1 MKRILLLLALS
12 VLFFSSYAQSSYYVD
27 GVNGNNNNA
36 GTSLSKA
43 WKTIQKSFDSATAGS
58 TVYIKAGTYKENL
71 VAKRSGTA
79 GNPITFRNYAND
91 VVIIDGTGTTGT
103 TLIEIYNKSYL
114 NFENLTIQNLTKNG
128 AVGIL
133 VECPPTGT
141 VTSLHFKKLTIR
153 NIKWTSS
160 ASTEPTDND
169 SAQPFI
175 AYGRGTTA
183 ARAITNLTIDS
194 CEFYNNIPGYS
205 EVLSLDGNINGF
217 SITNNV
223 VHDNINIGIYVGGNY
238 GECTVPA
245 LDHTRNGVIENN
257 RCYNNVASYATS
269 GGIYADGAQNVVIQR
284 NISYA
289 NGYGIEVGCEE
300 NGTTTNITV
309 INNLI
314 YNNQESGLAVG
325 GYTTDTEGEVLDCV
339 FRNNT
344 LFQNDALR
352 NGSGEIYVTKA
363 SRCTFKNNVFYTN
376 DQNVLFSFEEFDA
389 QLSNSLNY
397 NRWYTPNN
405 NANAIT
411 INWKGHPYE
420 TFSSYKSGTSQ
431 DANSTY
437 GNPALVNATLPTPDL
452 KLQTG
457 SPCINAGDPATVLL
471 SGETDFN
478 GNARVVNTR
487 IDIGAFENSS
497 GVITSTA
504 AEESIALGLSV
515 YPNPA
520 SYSIEVK
527 TAQTFTTGTLSISN
541 ARGVEMLKQ
550 TINSEGTHVD
560 ISSLPRG
567 IYSVR
572 LINSQG
578 VEVTKLVKK

>member
-1 MKRILLLLALS
+1 
-12 VLFFSSYAQSSYYVD
+12 
-27 GVNGNNNNA
+27 
-36 GTSLSKA
+36 
-43 WKTIQKSFDSATAGS
+43 
-58 TVYIKAGTYKENL
+58 
-71 VAKRSGTA
+71 
-79 GNPITFRNYAND
+79 
-91 VVIIDGTGTTGT
+91 
-103 TLIEIYNKSYL
+103 L
-114 NFENLTIQNLTKNG
+114 NFENLTLQNLTKNG
-128 AVGIL
+128 AIGIL
-133 VECPPTGT
+133 IECPASGT
-141 VTSLHFKKLTIR
+141 VTSLHFKKITIR

-160 ASTEPTDND
+160 ASTIPGDED

-183 ARAITNLTIDS
+183 ARAITDLVIDS

-217 SITNNV
+217 AITNNV

-245 LDHTRNGVIENN
+245 LDHTRNGVIEKNK
-257 RCYNNVASYATS
+257 CYNNVASYATS
-269 GGIYADGAQNVVIQR
+269 GGIYADGAEDVVIQR

-289 NGYGIEVGCEE
+289 NGYGIEVGAEE
-300 NGTTTNITV
+300 DGTTKNITV

-325 GYTTDTEGEVLDCV
+325 GYTTDTDGQVLDCV

-389 QLSNSLNY
+389 QVSNSLNY

-431 DANSTY
+431 DSNSTY
-437 GNPALVNATLPTPDL
+437 GNPLLVNAALPTPDL
-452 KLQTG
+452 NLQTG

-478 GNARVVNTR
+478 GNTRVVNTR
-487 IDIGAFENSS
+487 IDIGAFESSS
-497 GVITSTA
+497 GIVTNTQ

-527 TAQTFTTGTLSISN
+527 TVQTFTTGTLSISN
-541 ARGVEMLKQ
+541 ARGVEMIKQ
-550 TINSEGTHVD
+550 TINGEGTHID
-560 ISSLPRG
+560 ISILPRG
-567 IYSVR
+567 IYSIR